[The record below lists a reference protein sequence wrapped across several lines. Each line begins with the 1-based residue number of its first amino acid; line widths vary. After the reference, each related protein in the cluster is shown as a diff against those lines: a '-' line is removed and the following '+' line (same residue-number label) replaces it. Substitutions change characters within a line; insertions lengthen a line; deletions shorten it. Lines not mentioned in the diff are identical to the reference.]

1 MIDENLLQKLTNFRF
16 ILKSSIIF
24 YIFVMKATASGCEL
38 LSASGVT
45 GWPALLSHWSQVKHA
60 LTLTE
65 MINQGG
71 RMWRTPASCFAV
83 WIPFLVITFALANL
97 DQTVLQDIYLTTL
110 YLLVYLAG
118 ETQLDLSSPLSF
130 CFSILHCV
138 SDQHSSSCT
147 SRLAPFTN
155 KQTNGYVV
163 LVSGGVGLK
172 WIGILGN

>member
-1 MIDENLLQKLTNFRF
+1 
-16 ILKSSIIF
+16 
-24 YIFVMKATASGCEL
+24 MKATASGCEL

-71 RMWRTPASCFAV
+71 RMWRTPASCFAE
-83 WIPFLVITFALANL
+83 WTPFLVITFALANL

-118 ETQLDLSSPLSF
+118 ETQLDLSKPLSF
-130 CFSILHCV
+130 CSSILHCV
-138 SDQHSSSCT
+138 SDQLSSSCT

>member
-1 MIDENLLQKLTNFRF
+1 
-16 ILKSSIIF
+16 
-24 YIFVMKATASGCEL
+24 MKATASGCEL
-38 LSASGVT
+38 LSASEVT

-130 CFSILHCV
+130 CSPYYTVCQINSLPAV
-138 SDQHSSSCT
+138 PQDLPLSQ
-147 SRLAPFTN
+147 TN
-155 KQTNGYVV
+155 KQKGMQFYCLVV
-163 LVSGGVGLK
+163 LVWNELEFWEIRRVCS
-172 WIGILGN
+172 